1 MHEPAR
7 QNLPTNESNRLG
19 GRSFPAQLR
28 RSKAAWFRDDERFPY
43 KRSPL
48 PLSFATESPML
59 HWARRR
65 QPARSDLT
73 ERNFSAHHLQN
84 GKERSTM
91 STSPKV
97 GRRRWTIG
105 VLLGVGILINY
116 FDRVNISVAAPQLQ
130 QEFGLTPGD
139 LGLLFS
145 AFFWSY
151 AILQVPVGM
160 VLDRFGV
167 TNVSRI
173 GAFLWGVA
181 SALVAFATGFGTIF
195 GARVLLGV
203 AEAPAFPANSKA
215 TGYWFPRGER
225 ATATAIFDAAAKFS
239 NVIGVPLVA
248 FAVVAFGWRWGFGLT
263 AVLSFA
269 YFLAYWWIYRDPSAD
284 VKLSRAEHAY
294 IVEGG
299 ASPEGPSGASPFAM
313 LGYLL
318 QNRKV
323 WGLTIGFAAYGY
335 SFYLFLTWLPG
346 YLVSQMHMSI
356 IKSAGYAAIPWAFA
370 TVADL
375 VVGGWLIDHLIA
387 RGYDETVVRKTV
399 LVGGMVLGLAVFGA
413 TTTDDPAWAIFW
425 ISIALSGLAAAAP
438 VGWSIP
444 SLIAPRG
451 GTGAIGGVMNFLNN
465 LMGAVAPAVTGF
477 LVGATNSFTSAF
489 LVAGVVLLI
498 GIFSYVVVLGRIEPI
513 PEPAGGE
520 TAPQPRIA

>member
-1 MHEPAR
+1 MSNADSAGRAPTQNSGMAPPA
-7 QNLPTNESNRLG
+7 E
-19 GRSFPAQLR
+19 
-28 RSKAAWFRDDERFPY
+28 
-43 KRSPL
+43 
-48 PLSFATESPML
+48 
-59 HWARRR
+59 
-65 QPARSDLT
+65 
-73 ERNFSAHHLQN
+73 
-84 GKERSTM
+84 
-91 STSPKV
+91 V
-97 GRRRWTIG
+97 GHRRWTIG

-130 QEFGLTPGD
+130 QEFGLTPAD
-139 LGLLFS
+139 VGLLFS

-167 TNVSRI
+167 APVSRI

-181 SALVAFATGFGTIF
+181 SGAVALASGFSAIFA
-195 GARVLLGV
+195 ARVLLGV

-215 TGYWFPRGER
+215 TGYWFPRAER
-225 ATATAIFDAAAKFS
+225 ALATAIFDAAAKFS

-248 FAVVAFGWRWGFGLT
+248 LAVVAFGWRWGFVLT

-269 YFLAYWWIYRDPSAD
+269 YFLAFWIVYRDPSAD
-284 VKLSRAEHAY
+284 ARLSGAERDY
-294 IVEGG
+294 IRRGG
-299 ASPEGPSGASPFAM
+299 ATPEGASEANPFAM

-346 YLVSQMHMSI
+346 YLVTTMHMSI
-356 IKSAGYAAIPWAFA
+356 IKSAGYAAIPWLCA

-375 VVGGWLIDHLIA
+375 VVGGWLIDVLIA
-387 RGYDETVVRKTV
+387 RGYDETRVRKTV
-399 LVGGMVLGLAVFGA
+399 LVAGMALGLAVFGA
-413 TTTDDPAWAIFW
+413 TQTTDPVWAIVW

-451 GTGAIGGVMNFLNN
+451 GTGTIGGIMNFLNN
-465 LMGAVAPAVTGF
+465 VMGAVAPAVTGF
-477 LVGATNSFTSAF
+477 LVGATNSFSSAF
-489 LVAGVVLLI
+489 MVAGVVLLV

-513 PEPAGGE
+513 PEPQGGP
-520 TAPQPRIA
+520 AADSAR

>member
-1 MHEPAR
+1 
-7 QNLPTNESNRLG
+7 
-19 GRSFPAQLR
+19 
-28 RSKAAWFRDDERFPY
+28 
-43 KRSPL
+43 
-48 PLSFATESPML
+48 
-59 HWARRR
+59 
-65 QPARSDLT
+65 
-73 ERNFSAHHLQN
+73 
-84 GKERSTM
+84 M

-130 QEFGLTPGD
+130 QEFHLTPTD
-139 LGLLFS
+139 LGLLFC

-160 VLDRFGV
+160 ILDRFGV

-248 FAVVAFGWRWGFGLT
+248 FAVVGFGWRWGFGLT
-263 AVLSFA
+263 AALSFA
-269 YFLAYWWIYRDPSAD
+269 YFLAYWILYRDPSQDA
-284 VKLSRAEHAY
+284 KLTPGELAY
-294 IVEGG
+294 IREGG
-299 ASPEGPSGASPFAM
+299 AAAEGPSEASSFSM

-318 QNRKV
+318 KNRKV

-346 YLVSQMHMSI
+346 YLVTEMHMSI
-356 IKSAGYAAIPWAFA
+356 IKSAGYAAIPWLFA
-370 TVADL
+370 SIADL
-375 VVGGWLIDHLIA
+375 AVGGWLIDRLIQ

-399 LVGGMVLGLAVFGA
+399 LVTGMVLGLAVFGA
-413 TTTDDPAWAIFW
+413 TTTDNPGWAIFW

-451 GTGAIGGVMNFLNN
+451 GTGSIGGIMNFLNN
-465 LMGAVAPAVTGF
+465 LMGAVAPAVTGI
-477 LVGATNSFTSAF
+477 LVGATNSFASAF
-489 LVAGVVLLI
+489 FVAGIVLLI
-498 GIFSYVVVLGRIEPI
+498 GIFSYIVVLGRIEPI
-513 PEPAGGE
+513 PEPPAK
-520 TAPQPRIA
+520 ARAHAQPA